1 LAIAARLARHRLYYG
16 WYIAG
21 LVFASNM
28 AAAGLGSGTSGMF
41 IKPMTQD
48 LGWSRTFFATTV
60 SVSMI
65 LASPLSLFIGPLID
79 RRGAR
84 LPMMVGGFLLGAGL
98 IAMGFVE
105 SRWQFLLVRALLVT
119 LGLTAL
125 SQLAPSVAV
134 ANWFVKKRGR
144 VMAITTMGLTTG
156 FFIMTPVS
164 AFLIEELGWRSA
176 WTVLGLVAW
185 ALVLA
190 PVALLM
196 RRRPEDVGLLPDGES
211 GDMKATGR
219 PTVRVETTWTRKE
232 AMGTRTFWLAA
243 LALPIGAMTVD
254 GILVHLFAYLTD
266 MDFSTQTATLVVMA
280 LYAGALAVKIP
291 IGFIAER
298 VPVRYCT
305 AAIFVL
311 IGVGIALLP
320 VAGGNKPALFVT
332 AFLIGL
338 GWGGQPPMQ
347 GLTWANYYGRMS
359 QGRVQSVAQ
368 PVSAVLR
375 PLGAVLAGYTYDR
388 TGSYEGIFMVF
399 VAIEV
404 VAVVLALLALP
415 PKKRDQA
422 VAIPKEATW
431 P

>member
-1 LAIAARLARHRLYYG
+1 MAIAARLARHRLYYG

-41 IKPMTQD
+41 IKPMTED
-48 LGWSRTFFATTV
+48 LGWSRLFFATAVSLGTV
-60 SVSMI
+60 AVSPI
-65 LASPLSLFIGPLID
+65 SLFMGPLID
-79 RRGAR
+79 NRGAR
-84 LPMMVGGFLLGAGL
+84 LPMLAGGFALGAGL
-98 IAMGFVE
+98 IAMGFVQ
-105 SRWQFLLVRALLVT
+105 SQWHFILVRALLIP
-119 LGLTAL
+119 LGMTAL

-156 FFIMTPVS
+156 FFTMTPVS
-164 AFLIEELGWRSA
+164 AFLIEELGWRQA
-176 WTVLGLVAW
+176 WIVLGLVAW
-185 ALVLA
+185 AVVLA
-190 PVALLM
+190 PIALLM
-196 RRRPEDVGLLPDGES
+196 RRRPEDVGLLPDGEGGS
-211 GDMKATGR
+211 GVATGR
-219 PTVRVETTWTRKE
+219 RPARDEATWTRKE
-232 AMGTRTFWLAA
+232 AMGTRTFWLLA
-243 LALPIGAMTVD
+243 LALPIGVMGVD

-266 MDFSTQTATLVVMA
+266 MAFNTQTATLVVMA
-280 LYAGALAVKIP
+280 LYAGALTVKIP

-311 IGVGIALLP
+311 IGIGIALLP
-320 VAGGNKPALFVT
+320 VAGGNKPALFET

-338 GWGGQPPMQ
+338 GWGGQPPMV
-347 GLTWANYYGRMS
+347 GLSWANYYGRLS

-422 VAIPKEATW
+422 VAIQKEAPST
-431 P
+431 